1 MCIRDSDGR
10 VHVASSGGQGSH
22 QLGAMAA
29 ANALA
34 ILPDGDGVKP
44 GDEVDAILLGD
55 LPGGADLPLG

>member
-1 MCIRDSDGR
+1 
-10 VHVASSGGQGSH
+10 
-22 QLGAMAA
+22 MAA